1 MEQVLER
8 ESKTKER
15 KIYDWRDIEMY
26 DDEGKRITNP
36 KTLRSFAEGLELA
49 DEWAE
54 RVERCHID
62 EILGRHHEEEDDDI
76 DGDEEK

>member
-49 DEWAE
+49 DEWEE

-76 DGDEEK
+76 DGDEEN